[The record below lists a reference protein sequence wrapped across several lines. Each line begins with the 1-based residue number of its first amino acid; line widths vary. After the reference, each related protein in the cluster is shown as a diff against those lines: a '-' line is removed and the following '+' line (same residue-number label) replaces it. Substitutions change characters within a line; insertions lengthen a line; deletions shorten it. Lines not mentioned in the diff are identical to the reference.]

1 VGPPDHSEFAF
12 GTPPIQRDTES
23 PIVAPLNVAQREAV
37 LHVNGPLLVL
47 AGAGS
52 GKTRVIAHRI
62 AYLILER
69 GVQPD
74 RLLAVT
80 FTNKASA
87 EMRERVQSLLGPQ
100 GFGTWIGTFHALCLR
115 ILRRDGG
122 RIGLEPGFNVY
133 DTDDQL
139 ALVKRILRGRS
150 EEEGTRSPRALLS
163 RISRAKNSL
172 ERPEDIEKKAFSP
185 QQRQLMEIY
194 REYQRLLRQANAV
207 DFDDLLLRSLDLLR
221 ENDDIAEAYASRC
234 EHLLVDEY
242 QDTNRPQY
250 LLIREL
256 SRIHDNICVVGDED
270 QSIYRFRGAEIRNIL
285 DFEKDHPGTRTIRL
299 ERNYRSTATII
310 DAAGKTLWTENPKGE
325 PIELFRAPD
334 DRLEAIW
341 IGQRIRALESDYPL
355 EQMAVLYRT
364 NAQSRQF
371 EEVFRSERLPHQI
384 VGSVRFY
391 ERKEIKDL
399 LAYLRLAVNP
409 ADDVAFRRVVNTPPR
424 GVGSTT
430 LKMIEKVSGARG
442 LTLLDAAV
450 HTLEDGLLSSRP
462 AAGLR
467 AFLDLLSEL
476 TRRVAGEEVAGLI
489 EYIVGKVDFESY
501 LQKVFPGQGRDRMDN
516 VRALVSATVEYI
528 EENEQTSLRGFLDRL
543 ALVADADDVGAR
555 PGVTLMTIHCAKG
568 LEYSVVFLAGL
579 EENLFPHGMSTQDPE
594 DLEEERRLCYV
605 AMTRA
610 KERLILSHSR
620 YRRTQGVQMVARP
633 SRFLDEVP
641 SALLREA
648 TADLGDYVDEDRTSS
663 ASVFGGGSSAARA
676 TSRTRPRQTLAT
688 HPVARTS
695 SADPGDG
702 YVVGAYV
709 IHPRFGAGRIVDREG
724 RDKNLKLT
732 INFADCGP
740 KRIAPSYTKLQVQ
753 VD

>member
-1 VGPPDHSEFAF
+1 
-12 GTPPIQRDTES
+12 
-23 PIVAPLNVAQREAV
+23 V
-37 LHVNGPLLVL
+37 LQLNGPLLVL

-74 RLLAVT
+74 RLVAVT
-80 FTNKASA
+80 FTNKAST
-87 EMRERVQSLLGPQ
+87 EMRERVQALLGVQ
-100 GFGTWIGTFHALCLR
+100 GFGSWIGTFHALCLR
-115 ILRRDGG
+115 ILRRDGE

-139 ALVKRILRGRS
+139 ALVKRILRERGDEQDR
-150 EEEGTRSPRALLS
+150 RSPRSLLS

-172 ERPEDIEKKAFSP
+172 ERPEDIEKRAFSP
-185 QQRQLMEIY
+185 QQRQLTEIY
-194 REYQRLLRQANAV
+194 RDYQRLMRQANAV
-207 DFDDLLLRSLDLLR
+207 DFDDLLLRSLDLLKK
-221 ENDDIAEAYASRC
+221 NDDIAEAYASRC

-250 LLIREL
+250 LLIRAL
-256 SRIHDNICVVGDED
+256 SRIHDNVCVVGDED

-310 DAAGKTLWTENPKGE
+310 DAAGAMIARNVQRKGKTLWTDNPKGE

-341 IGQRIRALESDYPL
+341 VGQKIRALESDYPL

-424 GVGSTT
+424 GVGATT
-430 LKMIEKVSGARG
+430 VKSIEAVAREYD
-442 LTLLDAAV
+442 LTLLDAATR
-450 HTLEDGLLSSRP
+450 TLEGGSLSSRP

-467 AFLDLLSEL
+467 DFLGLLSEL
-476 TRRVAGEEVAGLI
+476 TRKVASDEVTGLVEHIVERVG
-489 EYIVGKVDFESY
+489 FEAY
-501 LQKVFPGQGRDRMDN
+501 LQKMFPGQGRDRMDN
-516 VRALVSATVEYI
+516 VRSLVSATVEYI
-528 EENEQTSLRGFLDRL
+528 EESEETSLRGFLDRL
-543 ALVADADDVGAR
+543 ALVADADEVGAR

-568 LEYSVVFLAGL
+568 LEYPVVFLAGL
-579 EENLFPHGMSTQDPE
+579 EENLFPHGMSTQDPQ

-620 YRRTQGVQMVARP
+620 YRRTQGVQLVARP
-633 SRFLDEVP
+633 SRFLEEVP
-641 SALLREA
+641 SSLIRES
-648 TADLGDYVDEDRTSS
+648 TERLEDYASEEYTPSS
-663 ASVFGGGSSAARA
+663 AAYGSGSSAARA
-676 TSRTRPRQTLAT
+676 ASRARPRAAMPTRPAHFTT
-688 HPVARTS
+688 GEVV
-695 SADPGDG
+695 DDG
-702 YVVGAYV
+702 YTVGAYV
-709 IHPRFGAGRIVDREG
+709 LHPRFGAGRIVDREG
-724 RDKNLKLT
+724 RGKNLKLT
-732 INFADCGP
+732 INFADYGP